1 MTKYNQNG
9 KGYSVSVQKPDL
21 GGLPQIT
28 GYPDHTP
35 PIFYDKLMGNN
46 TNKVPSL
53 QKAGAKMYSKIYNP
67 ESGRMVNAQGKL
79 GRQIIQSY
87 INTLQMGGADIS
99 ALNGPPSVF
108 DPNMINRSFGCKQP
122 QWQPNCV

>member
-9 KGYSVSVQKPDL
+9 KGYSVSVQKPDI
-21 GGLPQIT
+21 GGLPPIT

-46 TNKVPSL
+46 TNKVPL
-53 QKAGAKMYSKIYNP
+53 QNAGARMYKKIYNP
-67 ESGRMVNAQGKL
+67 NSGRMVNIQGKL
-79 GRQIIQSY
+79 GRQVLQFY

-99 ALNGPPSVF
+99 SLNGPPSVF
-108 DPNMINRSFGCKQP
+108 DPNMVNRTFGCKQP
-122 QWQPNCV
+122 QWSPTCI